1 MSITL
6 IWTIVLVVSVIVEAI
21 TVDLVSI
28 WFGLGA
34 LAALIGEACGFSQV
48 LQVVILTIIS
58 VVCIFVSRPLAKKYL
73 RGNTIK
79 TNLDRVI
86 GKHCL
91 VTETIT
97 ADNKGEVKVMGNLW
111 AATSLNNERI
121 QVGEYAEVVS
131 IEGAHV
137 IVKKLNQGDD
147 SVC

>member
-6 IWTIVLVVSVIVEAI
+6 FWTIVLVISVIVEAI

-34 LAALIGEACGFSQV
+34 VAALISDALGINQTM
-48 LQVVILTIIS
+48 QVVLFAVISII
-58 VVCIFVSRPLAKKYL
+58 CIIVTRPLAKKYL

-97 ADNKGEVKVMGNLW
+97 PDNKGEVKVMGNLW
-111 AATSLNNERI
+111 HATSLNNVKIEA
-121 QVGEYAEVVS
+121 GEYAEVVS

-137 IVKKLNQGDD
+137 VVKKIDTGDD
-147 SVC
+147 SIC

>member
-6 IWTIVLVVSVIVEAI
+6 IWVLILVISIIVEAI

-28 WFGLGA
+28 WFGVGA
-34 LAALIGEACGFSQV
+34 IVALIGEALGLSQV
-48 LQVVILTIIS
+48 FQIVVFTIVSII
-58 VVCIFVSRPLAKKYL
+58 CIVASRPLAKKYL
-73 RGNTIK
+73 RGNIVK

-97 ADNKGEVKVMGNLW
+97 ADDKGEVKVMGTLW
-111 AATSLNNERI
+111 MASSLNNETI
-121 QVGEYAEVVS
+121 QAGEYAEVVS

-137 IVKKLNQGDD
+137 IVKKLKTGDENL
-147 SVC
+147 C

>member
-6 IWTIVLVVSVIVEAI
+6 FWTIVLVISVIVEAI

-34 LAALIGEACGFSQV
+34 VAALIGEACGLNQV
-48 LQVVILTIIS
+48 IQVILFAIIS
-58 VVCIFVSRPLAKKYL
+58 IIAIVVTRPLAKKYL
-73 RGNTIK
+73 RGNIVK

-97 ADNKGEVKVMGNLW
+97 PDTRGEVKVMGSLW
-111 AATSLNNERI
+111 SATSLNNVTIEAG
-121 QVGEYAEVVS
+121 QYAEVVS

-137 IVKKLNQGDD
+137 IVKKIEMGDD
-147 SVC
+147 RV